1 MKRLVRYGAALLLA
15 ANAASAIASDAS
27 ANVDLAAAFG
37 AREGV
42 EYAALSPDG
51 TRLAFIAPV
60 AGQGAALYTVDTKAD
75 AVPRR
80 SLIANGD
87 PQRLRGCN
95 WVSNRRLVCR
105 IYSVLAS
112 RQTDYHIFSQLVAVD
127 AEGGGHVKTIESGVD
142 VIDWLTDAPH
152 TILVTRQD
160 YKDMAVD
167 RVDTDTGRAT
177 TDFSETRPYTE
188 KLITDGRG
196 TVRIMQMWH
205 MLGAT
210 GMDSGRSTFMYR
222 RPGSHDWETMGEF
235 DAVKGEGFE
244 PEVVDPDQNKAYG
257 LKKAQGRWAAYRM
270 ALDGSMALDSVYARS
285 DVDIDGIVTI
295 GRRNRPVGAAYV
307 TDRRHI
313 FYFDPALQKLTV
325 ALAKALPGNPMI
337 DIVDSSFDESRLLVL
352 ASRDNDPGTYY
363 LYDRSTRQL
372 QRVIDIR
379 PQLAG
384 RTFAKPRHIRYPAAD
399 GTMIP
404 AYLTLPSG
412 GGERDLPTIVMPHG
426 GPEARDEGGFDW
438 LVQYFAARG
447 FAVLQ
452 PEFRGSSGY
461 GDDWLLEGGF
471 KSWRTA
477 ISDICAGGR
486 WMIAQGIASPRRIAI
501 VGWSYGGYAALQS
514 AIADPALFR
523 AVVAVAPVTNLTALK
538 NDAID
543 WSNHHLLSQ
552 FIGDGPNA
560 HAGSPAEHAD
570 RIMVP
575 VLMFHGE
582 DDRNVVI
589 EQSRLMDAKLKSAG
603 KPHELVTWPKLDHQL
618 EDSDARALLLRKS
631 DAFLRSTMGM

>member
-1 MKRLVRYGAALLLA
+1 MKRILAGAVALLMLCGAEAPPQASPA
-15 ANAASAIASDAS
+15 A
-27 ANVDLAAAFG
+27 VDLASAFG
-37 AREGV
+37 ARPGV
-42 EYAALSPDG
+42 EYASLSPDG
-51 TRLAFIAPV
+51 TRLAFIAPM
-60 AGQGAALYTVDTKAD
+60 AGQGTALYTIDTKSGAI
-75 AVPRR
+75 PRR
-80 SLIANGD
+80 ALIANGN
-87 PQRLRGCN
+87 PQRLRRCD
-95 WVSNRRLVCR
+95 WVSNARLVCR
-105 IYSVLAS
+105 VYEIISGQ
-112 RQTDYHIFSQLVAVD
+112 QTDYHSWTRLVAVD
-127 AEGGGHVKTIESGVD
+127 AEGGHVKTIQSGVD
-142 VIDWLTDAPH
+142 VIDWLADTPNA
-152 TILVTRQD
+152 ILVARHG
-160 YKDMAVD
+160 YKGMGVD
-167 RVDTDTGRAT
+167 RVDTDTGIAKPG
-177 TDFSETRPYTE
+177 FGGTRDYAE
-188 KLITDGRG
+188 RVITDGYG
-196 TVRIMQMWH
+196 NVRIMQMWH

-210 GMDSGRSTFMYR
+210 GMDSGRSTFVYL
-222 RPGSHDWETMGEF
+222 RPGSTDWETMGEY
-235 DAVKGEGFE
+235 DGVKGEGFA
-244 PEVVDPDQNKAYG
+244 PELIDHDQNAAYG
-257 LKKAQGRWAAYRM
+257 LEKLQGRWAAYRM
-270 ALDGSMALDSVYARS
+270 ALDGSKRLDIVYARS
-285 DVDIDGIVTI
+285 DVDVDGFATI
-295 GRRNRPVGAAYV
+295 GRRARPVGVAYV

-313 FYFDPALQKLTV
+313 YYFDPALQKLTV
-325 ALAKALPGNPMI
+325 ALAKALPGDPAI
-337 DIVDSSFDESRLLVL
+337 DIVDASLDEKRLLVL
-352 ASRDNDPGTYY
+352 ASRDDDAGTYY
-363 LYDRSTRQL
+363 LYDRASRQL
-372 QRVIDIR
+372 QRVIDTR

-384 RTFAKPRHIRYPAAD
+384 VTFAKPRHIRYPAAD

-477 ISDICAGGR
+477 IGDICAGGR

-523 AVVAVAPVTNLTALK
+523 AAVAVAPVTNLTALK

-560 HAGSPAEHAD
+560 HEGSPAEHAD
-570 RIMVP
+570 RITVP